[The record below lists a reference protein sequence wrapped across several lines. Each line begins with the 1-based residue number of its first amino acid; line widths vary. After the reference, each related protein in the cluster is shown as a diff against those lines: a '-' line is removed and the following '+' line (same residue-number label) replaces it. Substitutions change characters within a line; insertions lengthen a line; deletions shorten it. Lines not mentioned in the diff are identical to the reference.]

1 MFKKTVLCLMA
12 GSILVM
18 GLGSCSSMS
27 NTAKGSLIGSGAGA
41 AVGAGV
47 GALIGKNAKG
57 TIIGAAVGTAVG
69 ATTGAIIGKQMD
81 KKAAALKAAMAEQAS
96 VETVEDSQGL
106 TAIKVTFDADMS
118 FAKNSSTLSASA
130 KAALQKFAQNMT
142 QEDMI
147 NTAIVVKGH
156 TDSSGGDKINQP
168 LSEKRAKAVGDIL
181 RSNNVSTSRVTE
193 YGLASSEPKTGNAAD
208 AANRRV
214 EVFVLATD
222 AMIQQYQNK

>member
-1 MFKKTVLCLMA
+1 MFQKTVLSLLA

-27 NTAKGSLIGSGAGA
+27 NTAKGTLIGSGAGA
-41 AVGAGV
+41 AVGAGG

-57 TIIGAAVGTAVG
+57 PIIGAAVGTAVG
-69 ATTGAIIGKQMD
+69 GATGAIIGKQMD

-130 KAALQKFAQNMT
+130 KTALQKFANNMT
-142 QEDMI
+142 SEDMV

-156 TDSSGGDKINQP
+156 TDSSGGDAINQP
-168 LSEKRAKAVGDIL
+168 LSEKRAASVGTVL
-181 RSNNVSTSRVTE
+181 KSNGISSARITE
-193 YGLASSEPKTGNAAD
+193 YGMASSEPKTDNAAD

-214 EVFVLATD
+214 EVYVLATD
-222 AMIQQYQNK
+222 AMVKQYAQ

>member
-1 MFKKTVLCLMA
+1 MLKKTALCLLA

-18 GLGSCSSMS
+18 SLGSCSTMS

-81 KKAAALKAAMAEQAS
+81 KKAAALKAAMAEQAT

-118 FAKNSSTLSASA
+118 FAKNSAELSASA
-130 KAALQKFAQNMT
+130 KAALQKFANNMVT
-142 QEDMI
+142 DDMV
-147 NTAIVVKGH
+147 NAAIVVKGH
-156 TDSSGGDKINQP
+156 TDSSGGDRINQP
-168 LSEKRAKAVGDIL
+168 LSEKRAKSVGDIL
-181 RSNNVSTSRVTE
+181 RANRVAASRVTE
-193 YGLASSEPKTGNAAD
+193 KGMASSEPKTGNAAD

-214 EVFVLATD
+214 EVYVLATD
-222 AMIQQYQNK
+222 AMVKQYQK

>member
-1 MFKKTVLCLMA
+1 MFKKTILCLMA

-41 AVGAGV
+41 ALGAGV

-130 KAALQKFAQNMT
+130 KTALQKFAQNMT
-142 QEDMI
+142 TEDMV

-181 RSNNVSTSRVTE
+181 RSNNVNASRVTE
-193 YGLASSEPKTGNAAD
+193 RGLASREPKTDNAAD

-214 EVFVLATD
+214 EVYVLATD
-222 AMIQQYQNK
+222 AMVKQYQNQ

>member
-1 MFKKTVLCLMA
+1 MFKKTILCLMA
-12 GSILVM
+12 GSTLVM

-41 AVGAGV
+41 ALGAGV

-130 KAALQKFAQNMT
+130 KTALQKFAQNMT
-142 QEDMI
+142 TEDMV

-181 RSNNVSTSRVTE
+181 RSNNVNASRVTE
-193 YGLASSEPKTGNAAD
+193 RGLASSEPKTDNAAD

-214 EVFVLATD
+214 EVYVLATD
-222 AMIQQYQNK
+222 AMVKQYQNQ

>member
-1 MFKKTVLCLMA
+1 MFQKTVLSLLA

-27 NTAKGSLIGSGAGA
+27 NTAKGTLIGSGAGA

-69 ATTGAIIGKQMD
+69 GATGAIIGKQMD

-130 KAALQKFAQNMT
+130 KTALQKFANNMT
-142 QEDMI
+142 SEDMV

-156 TDSSGGDKINQP
+156 TDSSGGDAINQP
-168 LSEKRAKAVGDIL
+168 LSEKRAASVGTVL
-181 RSNNVSTSRVTE
+181 KSNGISSARITE
-193 YGLASSEPKTGNAAD
+193 YGMASSEPKTDNAAD

-214 EVFVLATD
+214 EVYVLATD
-222 AMIQQYQNK
+222 AMVKQYAQ